1 MILGTCFPRI
11 YQKTDM
17 AGLTGLHYFKDTMK
31 YYLLTLLF
39 TFNALAVP
47 THTKVQAGDK
57 VPFNGRLLN
66 PDAEKNVKDKYS
78 VLEQTVEVQ
87 KERLSLKDLA
97 IDAKDKEADLWKA
110 EAEKQAV
117 EVQKG
122 KNDLR
127 NGVLMGVGGAA
138 LLMFLLNG
146 VRK

>member
-1 MILGTCFPRI
+1 
-11 YQKTDM
+11 
-17 AGLTGLHYFKDTMK
+17 MK
-31 YYLLTLLF
+31 YAILF
-39 TFNALAVP
+39 FLISSNALA
-47 THTKVQAGDK
+47 
-57 VPFNGRLLN
+57 FNFEG
-66 PDAEKNVKDKYS
+66 AEKYGTPLGNNLGCPSHTSLNSGDTTSCSGRFINDKSDKKVRDKYS

-87 KERLSLKDLA
+87 KERLTLKDLA
-97 IDAKDKEADLWKA
+97 IDTKSKEADLWKA

-146 VRK
+146 AKK